1 MPVPIDN
8 PSEAPLS
15 DGTGTGSVGVRQYA
29 DTLAATPKAGLF
41 LLAILLAIYLPGLW
55 TLPTVDR
62 DEARFAQASRQM
74 YESATLPEPDRAPFE
89 LNQSTGVLTA
99 GKHAGGL
106 VVPMVGNTPRLSKP
120 PLIYWAQTLSLAS
133 TSWID
138 ARAEAIWR
146 YRAPSLIAAIAA
158 CLFTWRLGIAMGN
171 ARAAW
176 LAAVLLGSCPM
187 VVWDANQARADQL
200 LLACTTAALAAMYPL
215 WRAAG
220 NPLPRVRS
228 WLLPACFWSACALG
242 ILTKGPITPMIAA
255 TTAITASVLARN
267 WRWIPRTRPAL
278 GLCILA
284 GFIAPWLIAAA
295 HAVGTDT
302 LLRVYTD
309 ETLARS
315 ISAKEGHWA
324 PPGYHLI
331 LLAVLFWPGSLL
343 IANVL
348 RRHLAE
354 RFRPTPEQR
363 ERNTAQPTS
372 PTTFLIAWIVPAWM
386 IFEAVG
392 TKLPHYTMP
401 LYPPIALL
409 TARTIVDLAD
419 GLFVPHKPIPTR
431 TQTAIWAAIG
441 IVLTAAFP
449 VFVSFLGASNT
460 VRVIAVM
467 TAIACAV
474 CIVAAARSA
483 LRARILRA
491 HAQAVAATLVFAFGF
506 MGFVLPR
513 TTDLWITSRLTA
525 AIATLPQ
532 NTPIAAVAYHE
543 DSLTFA
549 TNARLERIAI
559 ENVPAWTAE
568 HPAGVLILPA
578 SAPPPPGWSTIA
590 RVAGLNYSNGRRVDL
605 AVLAAPKQP
614 D

>member
-1 MPVPIDN
+1 M
-8 PSEAPLS
+8 
-15 DGTGTGSVGVRQYA
+15 GVRQSIEN
-29 DTLAATPKAGLF
+29 LAASHKAGFF

-74 YESATLPEPDRAPFE
+74 YESATLPEPDRAPFD
-89 LNQSTGVLTA
+89 LNQNTGVLTA
-99 GKHAGGL
+99 GKHAGGF

-138 ARAEAIWR
+138 ARADAIWR
-146 YRAPSLIAAIAA
+146 YRVPSLISAIAA
-158 CLFTWRLGIAMGN
+158 CFFTWRLGIAMGN

-176 LAAVLLGSCPM
+176 LAAVLLGACPM

-200 LLACTTAALAAMYPL
+200 LLACTAAALASMYPL
-215 WRAAG
+215 WSAAG
-220 NPLPRVRS
+220 TPLPRVRS
-228 WLLPACFWSACALG
+228 WLIPACFWSACALG

-255 TTAITASVLARN
+255 TTAIAASVVGRN

-284 GFIAPWLIAAA
+284 AFIAPWLIAAA
-295 HAVGTDT
+295 HTVGTDT

-315 ISAKEGHWA
+315 LSAKEGHWA

-343 IANVL
+343 TANVL

-363 ERNTAQPTS
+363 ERKATQPTS
-372 PTTFLIAWIVPAWM
+372 PTTFLIAWVVPAWI

-401 LYPPIALL
+401 LYPAIALL

-419 GLFVPHKPIPTR
+419 GHFVPHKPIPTR

-441 IVLTAAFP
+441 IALTAALPLFI
-449 VFVSFLGASNT
+449 SSMGGSNT
-460 VRVIAVM
+460 VRAIAIA
-467 TAIACAV
+467 TAIACALCV
-474 CIVAAARSA
+474 LAAARSA
-483 LRARILRA
+483 LRAYLLRA
-491 HAQAVAATLVFAFGF
+491 HAQALAAALVFAFGF
-506 MGFVLPR
+506 LGFVLPGA
-513 TTDLWITSRLTA
+513 TDLWITKRLAA
-525 AIATLPQ
+525 AIAVRPQ
-532 NTPIAAVAYHE
+532 NTPVAAVAYHE

-549 TNARLERIAI
+549 TNARLERITI
-559 ENVPAWTAE
+559 ENVPAWTTE

-578 SAPPPPGWSTIA
+578 SATPPPGWSIIA
-590 RVAGLNYSNGRRVDL
+590 RVAGRNYSNGHRIDL